1 MNMLHMGNA
10 ETPPSLGPLPSI
22 EQQRLALETINAEL
36 SRSDKGRYASL
47 KNAEILGSKIQS
59 SLVARR
65 ILLSARKN
73 LRNAAGALQQYNF
86 WDKAM
91 GVQEANINLIVGNLN
106 SINQAEKQLPS
117 NPMATIPGL
126 LAAKVGLI
134 ALQCYD
140 NLVFTKTMTARSAA
154 ESTISSIINEFGDAL
169 AEVLQAAVD
178 KVLVP
183 VVEQAPKVA
192 FSLTP
197 LIVPAGIMFGGYFL
211 LKHFIF
217 SRAD

>member
-1 MNMLHMGNA
+1 MLRMGSATA
-10 ETPPSLGPLPSI
+10 ESQISLGPLPSI

-36 SRSDKGRYASL
+36 SRSNKGRYASL
-47 KNAEILGSKIQS
+47 KNAEILGAKIAS
-59 SLVARR
+59 SLIARR

-91 GVQEANINLIVGNLN
+91 GVQDANISLITSNLN
-106 SINQAEKQLPS
+106 SINQAEQQLPS
-117 NPMATIPGL
+117 DPMAPLPGL

-140 NLVFTKTMTARSAA
+140 NLVFTKTMTEQSAA
-154 ESTISSIINEFGDAL
+154 ESTISSIINDFGDAL
-169 AEVLQAAVD
+169 AQVLSAVVE

-183 VVEQAPKVA
+183 IIEQTPKIA

-197 LIVPAGIMFGGYFL
+197 LIVPAGLMFGGYFL
-211 LKHFIF
+211 LKHFLF
-217 SRAD
+217 SRTS